1 MYALM
6 RHNVFRLYR
15 GIVGDI
21 DRAVWCGYCVGMP
34 GSESVHIAFKRPVGH
49 HRTNAV
55 LLERLRGPPGGTG
68 RINRVRCAVGD
79 AGISVPV

>member
-1 MYALM
+1 M
-6 RHNVFRLYR
+6 RHDVFRLYR
-15 GIVGDI
+15 GVAGDI
-21 DRAVWCGYCVGMP
+21 YRAVGCGYCVGVARRK
-34 GSESVHIAFKRPVGH
+34 SARVALKRPVGH
-49 HRTNAV
+49 HRADAV